1 MNKKLF
7 NIKNFVTIV
16 TGSGRGI
23 GLEIATG
30 FYKYGAKVVR
40 IDINLKKH
48 KLYKFDDYKI
58 DLTKQKLVDRCLN
71 KIKHGYG
78 RIDVLINNAG
88 VTTYNLNKKVSKTI
102 LYDEKILKETLSVN
116 LIAAYN
122 LSNKVCNIMSKR
134 KKGSIINITSL
145 AAERGFIGNPSYQVS
160 KAGLKQLTKA
170 LACDWGQK
178 NIRINNVCPGYI
190 KTPMTLRSF
199 KNSKLKKNR
208 DTRMILKRWGEPKDL
223 VGPCIFLASDS
234 SSYITGSDIF
244 VDGGWL
250 AKGL

>member
-16 TGSGRGI
+16 TGSSRSI
-23 GLEIATG
+23 GLKIAAG
-30 FYKYGAKVVR
+30 FYEYGAKVIR
-40 IDINLKKH
+40 IDLNLKKH
-48 KLYKFDDYKI
+48 KLYKFDDYII
-58 DLTKQKLVDRCLN
+58 DLTKQKLVDRCVN
-71 KIKHGYG
+71 EIKHKYG

-88 VTTYNLNKKVSKTI
+88 VTTSSTNF
-102 LYDEKILKETLSVN
+102 YDEKILKKTLSVN

-122 LSNKVCNIMSKR
+122 LSNKVCKIMSKR

-190 KTPMTLRSF
+190 KTPMTMRSF

>member
-1 MNKKLF
+1 MNNKLF

-23 GLEIATG
+23 GLKIAEG
-30 FYKYGAKVVR
+30 FYEYGAKVIR
-40 IDINLKKH
+40 IDLNLKKH
-48 KLYKFDDYKI
+48 KLYKFDDYII
-58 DLTKQKLVDRCLN
+58 DLTKQKLVDRCVN
-71 KIKHGYG
+71 EIKHKYG

-88 VTTYNLNKKVSKTI
+88 VTINSTNF
-102 LYDEKILKETLSVN
+102 YDEKILKKTLSVN

-122 LSNKVCNIMSKR
+122 LSNKVCKIMSKR

-190 KTPMTLRSF
+190 KTPMTMRSF
-199 KNSKLKKNR
+199 KNSNLKKNR
-208 DTRMILKRWGEPKDL
+208 DMRMILKRWGEPKDL

>member
-16 TGSGRGI
+16 TGSSRSI
-23 GLEIATG
+23 GLKIAEG
-30 FYKYGAKVVR
+30 FYEYGAKVIR
-40 IDINLKKH
+40 IDLNLKKH
-48 KLYKFDDYKI
+48 KLYKFDDYII
-58 DLTKQKLVDRCLN
+58 DLTKEKLVDRCVN
-71 KIKHGYG
+71 EIKHKYG

-88 VTTYNLNKKVSKTI
+88 VTTNSTNF
-102 LYDEKILKETLSVN
+102 YDEKILKKTLSVN

-122 LSNKVCNIMSKR
+122 LSNKVCKIMSKR

-190 KTPMTLRSF
+190 KTPMTMKSF
-199 KNSKLKKNR
+199 KSPKLKKIR
-208 DTRMILKRWGEPKDL
+208 DARMILKRWGEPKDL

>member
-1 MNKKLF
+1 M
-7 NIKNFVTIV
+7 
-16 TGSGRGI
+16 R
-23 GLEIATG
+23 
-30 FYKYGAKVVR
+30 
-40 IDINLKKH
+40 
-48 KLYKFDDYKI
+48 
-58 DLTKQKLVDRCLN
+58 
-71 KIKHGYG
+71 
-78 RIDVLINNAG
+78 G
-88 VTTYNLNKKVSKTI
+88 VTTNSTNF
-102 LYDEKILKETLSVN
+102 YDEKILKKTLSVN

-122 LSNKVCNIMSKR
+122 LSNQVCKIMSKR

-190 KTPMTLRSF
+190 KTPMTMRSF

-208 DTRMILKRWGEPKDL
+208 DTRMILKRWGSPKDL
-223 VGPCIFLASDS
+223 IGPCIFLASDS

>member
-16 TGSGRGI
+16 TGSGRSI
-23 GLEIATG
+23 GLKIAAG
-30 FYKYGAKVVR
+30 FYEYGAKVIR
-40 IDINLKKH
+40 IDLNFKKH
-48 KLYKFDDYKI
+48 KLYKFDDYII
-58 DLTKQKLVDRCLN
+58 DLTKQKLVDRCVDE
-71 KIKHGYG
+71 IKHKYG
-78 RIDVLINNAG
+78 RIDVLINNAV
-88 VTTYNLNKKVSKTI
+88 VTTNSTDF
-102 LYDEKILKETLSVN
+102 YDEKILKKTLSVN

-122 LSNKVCNIMSKR
+122 LSNKVCKIMSKR

-190 KTPMTLRSF
+190 KTPMTMRSF

>member
-1 MNKKLF
+1 MK
-7 NIKNFVTIV
+7 
-16 TGSGRGI
+16 
-23 GLEIATG
+23 IAEG
-30 FYKYGAKVVR
+30 FYEYGAKVIR
-40 IDINLKKH
+40 IDLNLKKH
-48 KLYKFDDYKI
+48 KLYKFDDYII
-58 DLTKQKLVDRCLN
+58 DLTKEKLVDRCVN
-71 KIKHGYG
+71 EIKHKYG

-88 VTTYNLNKKVSKTI
+88 VTTNSTNF
-102 LYDEKILKETLSVN
+102 YDEKILKKTLSVN

-122 LSNKVCNIMSKR
+122 LSNKVCKIMSKR

-170 LACDWGQK
+170 LACDWGHK

-208 DTRMILKRWGEPKDL
+208 DMRMILKRWGEPKDL

-250 AKGL
+250 TKGM

>member
-1 MNKKLF
+1 MNNKLF

-23 GLEIATG
+23 GLKIAEG
-30 FYKYGAKVVR
+30 FYEYGAKVIR
-40 IDINLKKH
+40 IDLNLKKH
-48 KLYKFDDYKI
+48 KLYKFDDYII
-58 DLTKQKLVDRCLN
+58 DLTKQKLVDRCVN
-71 KIKHGYG
+71 EIKHKYG

-88 VTTYNLNKKVSKTI
+88 VTTNSTNF
-102 LYDEKILKETLSVN
+102 YDEKILKKTLSVN

-122 LSNKVCNIMSKR
+122 LSNKVCKIMSKR

-190 KTPMTLRSF
+190 KTPMTMRSF
-199 KNSKLKKNR
+199 KNSNLKKNR
-208 DTRMILKRWGEPKDL
+208 DMRMILKRWGEPKDL

>member
-16 TGSGRGI
+16 TGSGRSI
-23 GLEIATG
+23 GLKIAAG
-30 FYKYGAKVVR
+30 FYEYGAKVIR
-40 IDINLKKH
+40 IDLNLKKH
-48 KLYKFDDYKI
+48 KLYKFDDYII
-58 DLTKQKLVDRCLN
+58 DLTKEKLVDRCVN
-71 KIKHGYG
+71 EIKHKYG

-88 VTTYNLNKKVSKTI
+88 VTINSTNF
-102 LYDEKILKETLSVN
+102 YDEKILKKTLSVN

-122 LSNKVCNIMSKR
+122 LSNKVCKIMSKR

-190 KTPMTLRSF
+190 KTPMTMRSF

>member
-16 TGSGRGI
+16 TGSGRSI
-23 GLEIATG
+23 GLKIAAG
-30 FYKYGAKVVR
+30 FYEYGAKVIR
-40 IDINLKKH
+40 IDLNLKKH
-48 KLYKFDDYKI
+48 KLYKFDDYII
-58 DLTKQKLVDRCLN
+58 DLTKQKLVDRCVN
-71 KIKHGYG
+71 EIKHKYG

-88 VTTYNLNKKVSKTI
+88 VTINSTNF
-102 LYDEKILKETLSVN
+102 YDEKILKKTLSVN

-122 LSNKVCNIMSKR
+122 LSNKVCSIMSKR

-190 KTPMTLRSF
+190 KTPMTMRSF

>member
-23 GLEIATG
+23 GLKIAEG
-30 FYKYGAKVVR
+30 FYEYGAKVIR
-40 IDINLKKH
+40 IDLNLKKH
-48 KLYKFDDYKI
+48 KLYKFDDYII
-58 DLTKQKLVDRCLN
+58 DLTKQKLVDRCVN
-71 KIKHGYG
+71 EIKHKYG

-88 VTTYNLNKKVSKTI
+88 VTTNSTNF
-102 LYDEKILKETLSVN
+102 YDEKILKKTLSVN

-122 LSNKVCNIMSKR
+122 LSNKVCKIMSKR

-190 KTPMTLRSF
+190 KTPMTMRSF

>member
-23 GLEIATG
+23 GLKIAAG
-30 FYKYGAKVVR
+30 FYEYGAKVIR
-40 IDINLKKH
+40 IDLNLKKH
-48 KLYKFDDYKI
+48 KLYKFDDYII
-58 DLTKQKLVDRCLN
+58 DLTKQKLVDRCVN
-71 KIKHGYG
+71 EIKHKYG

-88 VTTYNLNKKVSKTI
+88 VTTNSTNF
-102 LYDEKILKETLSVN
+102 YDEKILKKTLSVN

-122 LSNKVCNIMSKR
+122 LSNKVCKIMSKR

-208 DTRMILKRWGEPKDL
+208 DMRMILKRWGKPKDL

>member
-1 MNKKLF
+1 MNNKLF

-23 GLEIATG
+23 GLKIAEG
-30 FYKYGAKVVR
+30 FYEYGAKVIR
-40 IDINLKKH
+40 IDLNLKKH
-48 KLYKFDDYKI
+48 KLYKFDDYII
-58 DLTKQKLVDRCLN
+58 DLTKQKFVDRCVN
-71 KIKHGYG
+71 EIKHKYG

-88 VTTYNLNKKVSKTI
+88 VTTNSTNF
-102 LYDEKILKETLSVN
+102 YDEKILKKTLSVN

-122 LSNKVCNIMSKR
+122 LSNKVCKIMSKR

-178 NIRINNVCPGYI
+178 NIRINNICPGYI

-199 KNSKLKKNR
+199 ENSKLKKNR
-208 DTRMILKRWGEPKDL
+208 DMRMILKRWGEPKDL

>member
-1 MNKKLF
+1 MNNKLF

-23 GLEIATG
+23 GLKIAEG
-30 FYKYGAKVVR
+30 FYEYGAKVIR
-40 IDINLKKH
+40 IDLNLKKH
-48 KLYKFDDYKI
+48 KLYKFDDYII
-58 DLTKQKLVDRCLN
+58 DLTKQKFVDRCVN
-71 KIKHGYG
+71 EIKHKYG

-88 VTTYNLNKKVSKTI
+88 ITTNSTNF
-102 LYDEKILKETLSVN
+102 YDEKILKKTLSVN

-122 LSNKVCNIMSKR
+122 LSSKVCKIMSKR
-134 KKGSIINITSL
+134 KKGAIINITSL
-145 AAERGFIGNPSYQVS
+145 GAERGFIGNPSYQVS

-178 NIRINNVCPGYI
+178 NIRINNICPGYI

-199 KNSKLKKNR
+199 ENSKLKKNR

>member
-16 TGSGRGI
+16 TGSGQSI
-23 GLEIATG
+23 GLKIAAG
-30 FYKYGAKVVR
+30 FYEYGAKVIR
-40 IDINLKKH
+40 IDLNLKKH
-48 KLYKFDDYKI
+48 KLYKFDDYII
-58 DLTKQKLVDRCLN
+58 DLTKQKLVDRCVN
-71 KIKHGYG
+71 EIKHKYG

-88 VTTYNLNKKVSKTI
+88 VTTNSTNF
-102 LYDEKILKETLSVN
+102 YDEKILKKTLSVN

-122 LSNKVCNIMSKR
+122 LSNKVCKIMSKR

-190 KTPMTLRSF
+190 KTPMTMRSF

>member
-16 TGSGRGI
+16 TGSGRSI
-23 GLEIATG
+23 GLKIAAG
-30 FYKYGAKVVR
+30 FYEYGAKVIR
-40 IDINLKKH
+40 IDLNLKKH
-48 KLYKFDDYKI
+48 KLYKFDDYII
-58 DLTKQKLVDRCLN
+58 DLTKQKLVDRCVN
-71 KIKHGYG
+71 EIKHKYG

-88 VTTYNLNKKVSKTI
+88 VTTNSTNF
-102 LYDEKILKETLSVN
+102 YDEKILKKTLSVN

-122 LSNKVCNIMSKR
+122 LSNKVCKIMSKR

-190 KTPMTLRSF
+190 KTPMTMKSF
-199 KNSKLKKNR
+199 KNPKLKKNR
-208 DTRMILKRWGEPKDL
+208 DERMILNRWGKPRDL

-234 SSYITGSDIF
+234 SSYITGSDII

-250 AKGL
+250 AKGM

>member
-16 TGSGRGI
+16 TGSGRSI
-23 GLEIATG
+23 GLKIAAG
-30 FYKYGAKVVR
+30 FYEYGAKVIR
-40 IDINLKKH
+40 IDLNLKKH
-48 KLYKFDDYKI
+48 KLYKFDDYII
-58 DLTKQKLVDRCLN
+58 DLTKQKLVDRCVN
-71 KIKHGYG
+71 EIKHKYG

-88 VTTYNLNKKVSKTI
+88 VTTNSTNS
-102 LYDEKILKETLSVN
+102 YDEKILKKTLSVN

-122 LSNKVCNIMSKR
+122 LSNKVCKIMSKR

-145 AAERGFIGNPSYQVS
+145 AAERGFIGNPAYQVS

-190 KTPMTLRSF
+190 KTPMTMRSF

>member
-16 TGSGRGI
+16 TGSGRSI
-23 GLEIATG
+23 GLKIAAG
-30 FYKYGAKVVR
+30 FYEYGAKVIR
-40 IDINLKKH
+40 IDLNLKKH
-48 KLYKFDDYKI
+48 KLYKFDDYII
-58 DLTKQKLVDRCLN
+58 DLTKQKLVDRCVN
-71 KIKHGYG
+71 EIKHKCG

-88 VTTYNLNKKVSKTI
+88 VTINSTNF
-102 LYDEKILKETLSVN
+102 YDEKILKKTLSVN

-122 LSNKVCNIMSKR
+122 LSNKVCKIMSKR

-190 KTPMTLRSF
+190 KTPMTMRSF

>member
-16 TGSGRGI
+16 TGSGRSI
-23 GLEIATG
+23 GLKIAAG
-30 FYKYGAKVVR
+30 FYEYGAKVIR
-40 IDINLKKH
+40 IDLNLKKH
-48 KLYKFDDYKI
+48 KLYKFDDYII
-58 DLTKQKLVDRCLN
+58 DLTKQKLVDRCVN
-71 KIKHGYG
+71 EIKHKYG

-88 VTTYNLNKKVSKTI
+88 VTTNSTNF
-102 LYDEKILKETLSVN
+102 YDEKILKKTLSVN

-122 LSNKVCNIMSKR
+122 LSNKVCKIMSKR

-145 AAERGFIGNPSYQVS
+145 AAERGFIGNPAYQVS

-190 KTPMTLRSF
+190 KTPMTMRSF

-250 AKGL
+250 AKGI

>member
-16 TGSGRGI
+16 TGSGQNI
-23 GLEIATG
+23 GLKIAAG
-30 FYKYGAKVVR
+30 FYEYGAKVIR
-40 IDINLKKH
+40 IDLNLKKH
-48 KLYKFDDYKI
+48 KLYKFDDYII
-58 DLTKQKLVDRCLN
+58 DLTKQKLVDRCVN
-71 KIKHGYG
+71 EIKHKYG

-88 VTTYNLNKKVSKTI
+88 VTINSTNF
-102 LYDEKILKETLSVN
+102 YDEKILKKTLSVN

-122 LSNKVCNIMSKR
+122 LSNKVCKIMSKR

-190 KTPMTLRSF
+190 KTPMTMRSF

>member
-16 TGSGRGI
+16 TGSNRSI
-23 GLEIATG
+23 GLKIAAG
-30 FYKYGAKVVR
+30 FYEYGAKVIR
-40 IDINLKKH
+40 IDLNLKKH
-48 KLYKFDDYKI
+48 KLYKFDDYII
-58 DLTKQKLVDRCLN
+58 DLTKQKLVDRCVN
-71 KIKHGYG
+71 EIKHKYG

-88 VTTYNLNKKVSKTI
+88 VTINSTNF
-102 LYDEKILKETLSVN
+102 YDEKILKKTLSVN

-122 LSNKVCNIMSKR
+122 LSNKVCKIMSKR

-190 KTPMTLRSF
+190 KTPMTMRSF
-199 KNSKLKKNR
+199 KNSNLKKNR
-208 DTRMILKRWGEPKDL
+208 DMRMILKRWGEPKDL

>member
-16 TGSGRGI
+16 TGSGRSI
-23 GLEIATG
+23 GLKIAAG
-30 FYKYGAKVVR
+30 FYEYGAKVIR
-40 IDINLKKH
+40 IDLNLKKH
-48 KLYKFDDYKI
+48 KLYKFDDYII
-58 DLTKQKLVDRCLN
+58 DLTKEKLVDRCVN
-71 KIKHGYG
+71 EIKHKYG

-88 VTTYNLNKKVSKTI
+88 VTTNSTNF
-102 LYDEKILKETLSVN
+102 YDEKILKKTLSVN

-122 LSNKVCNIMSKR
+122 LSNKVCKIMSKR

-190 KTPMTLRSF
+190 KTPMTMRSF

>member
-1 MNKKLF
+1 MNKNLF

-23 GLEIATG
+23 GLKIAEG
-30 FYKYGAKVVR
+30 FYEYGAKVIR
-40 IDINLKKH
+40 IDLNLKKH
-48 KLYKFDDYKI
+48 KLYKFDDYII
-58 DLTKQKLVDRCLN
+58 DLTKQKLVDRCVN
-71 KIKHGYG
+71 EIKHKYG

-88 VTTYNLNKKVSKTI
+88 VTTNSTNF
-102 LYDEKILKETLSVN
+102 YDEKILKKTLSVN

-122 LSNKVCNIMSKR
+122 LSNKVCKIMSKR

>member
-16 TGSGRGI
+16 TGSGRSI
-23 GLEIATG
+23 GLKIAAG
-30 FYKYGAKVVR
+30 FYEYGAKVIR
-40 IDINLKKH
+40 IDLNLKKH
-48 KLYKFDDYKI
+48 KLYKFDDYII
-58 DLTKQKLVDRCLN
+58 DLTKQKLVDRCVN
-71 KIKHGYG
+71 EIKHKYG

-88 VTTYNLNKKVSKTI
+88 VTINSTNF
-102 LYDEKILKETLSVN
+102 YDEKILKKTLSVN

-122 LSNKVCNIMSKR
+122 LSNQVCKIMSKR

-145 AAERGFIGNPSYQVS
+145 AAERGFIGNPAYQVS

-190 KTPMTLRSF
+190 KTPMTMRSF

>member
-1 MNKKLF
+1 MDKKLF

-30 FYKYGAKVVR
+30 FYKYGAKVIR
-40 IDINLKKH
+40 IDCNLKKH

-58 DLTKQKLVDRCLN
+58 DLTKQKLVTRCLN
-71 KIKHGYG
+71 EIRQRYG

-88 VTTYNLNKKVSKTI
+88 VTTNSINF
-102 LYDEKILKETLSVN
+102 YDEKILKETLSVN
-116 LIAAYN
+116 LVAAYN
-122 LSNKVCNIMSKR
+122 LSNKVCKIMSKR

-145 AAERGFIGNPSYQVS
+145 AAERGFKGNPSYQVS

-170 LACDWGQK
+170 LACDWGEQ

-190 KTPMTLRSF
+190 KTPMTMKSF
-199 KNSKLKKNR
+199 KSPKLKKIR
-208 DTRMILKRWGEPKDL
+208 DARMILKRWGQPKDL

>member
-1 MNKKLF
+1 MNNKLF

-23 GLEIATG
+23 GLKIAEG
-30 FYKYGAKVVR
+30 FYEYGAKVIR
-40 IDINLKKH
+40 IDLNLKKH
-48 KLYKFDDYKI
+48 KLYKFDDYII
-58 DLTKQKLVDRCLN
+58 DLTKQKLVDRCVN
-71 KIKHGYG
+71 EIKHKYG

-88 VTTYNLNKKVSKTI
+88 VTINSTNF
-102 LYDEKILKETLSVN
+102 YDEKILKKTLSVN

-122 LSNKVCNIMSKR
+122 LSNKVCKIMSKR

-178 NIRINNVCPGYI
+178 NIRINNICPGYI
-190 KTPMTLRSF
+190 KTPMTMRSF
-199 KNSKLKKNR
+199 KNSNLKKNR
-208 DTRMILKRWGEPKDL
+208 DMRMILKRWGEPKDL

>member
-16 TGSGRGI
+16 TGSSRSI
-23 GLEIATG
+23 GLKIAAG
-30 FYKYGAKVVR
+30 FYEYGAKVIR
-40 IDINLKKH
+40 IDLNLKKH
-48 KLYKFDDYKI
+48 KLYKFDDYII
-58 DLTKQKLVDRCLN
+58 DLTKEKLVDRCVN
-71 KIKHGYG
+71 EIKHKYG

-88 VTTYNLNKKVSKTI
+88 VTTSSTNF
-102 LYDEKILKETLSVN
+102 YDEKILKETLSVN

-122 LSNKVCNIMSKR
+122 LSNKVCKIMSKR

-145 AAERGFIGNPSYQVS
+145 GAERGFIGNPSYQVS

-170 LACDWGQK
+170 LACDWGHK

-208 DTRMILKRWGEPKDL
+208 DARMILKRWGEPKDL

>member
-16 TGSGRGI
+16 TGSGRSI
-23 GLEIATG
+23 GLKIAAS
-30 FYKYGAKVVR
+30 FYEYGAKVIR
-40 IDINLKKH
+40 IDLNLKKH
-48 KLYKFDDYKI
+48 KLYKFDDYII
-58 DLTKQKLVDRCLN
+58 DLTKQKLVDRCVN
-71 KIKHGYG
+71 EIKHKYG

-88 VTTYNLNKKVSKTI
+88 VTTNSTNF
-102 LYDEKILKETLSVN
+102 YDEKILKKTLSVN

-122 LSNKVCNIMSKR
+122 LSNKVCKIMSKR

-190 KTPMTLRSF
+190 KTPMTMRSF
-199 KNSKLKKNR
+199 KNSNLKKNR

>member
-16 TGSGRGI
+16 TGSGRSI
-23 GLEIATG
+23 GLKIAAG
-30 FYKYGAKVVR
+30 FYEYGAKVIR
-40 IDINLKKH
+40 IDLNLKKH
-48 KLYKFDDYKI
+48 KLYKFDDYII
-58 DLTKQKLVDRCLN
+58 DLTKQKFVDRCVN
-71 KIKHGYG
+71 EIKHKYG

-88 VTTYNLNKKVSKTI
+88 VTTNSTNF
-102 LYDEKILKETLSVN
+102 YDEKILKKTLSVN

-122 LSNKVCNIMSKR
+122 LSNKVCKIMSKR

-190 KTPMTLRSF
+190 KTPMTIRSF

>member
-23 GLEIATG
+23 GLKIAEG
-30 FYKYGAKVVR
+30 FYEYGAKVIR
-40 IDINLKKH
+40 IDLNLKKH
-48 KLYKFDDYKI
+48 KLYKFDDYII
-58 DLTKQKLVDRCLN
+58 DLTKEKLVDRCVN
-71 KIKHGYG
+71 EIKHKYG

-88 VTTYNLNKKVSKTI
+88 VTTNSTNF
-102 LYDEKILKETLSVN
+102 YDEKILKKTLSVN

-122 LSNKVCNIMSKR
+122 LSNKVCKIMSKR

-190 KTPMTLRSF
+190 KTPMTMRSF

>member
-16 TGSGRGI
+16 TGSNRSI
-23 GLEIATG
+23 GLKIATG
-30 FYKYGAKVVR
+30 FYEYGAKVIR
-40 IDINLKKH
+40 IDLNLKKH
-48 KLYKFDDYKI
+48 KLYKFDDYII
-58 DLTKQKLVDRCLN
+58 DLTKEKLVDRCVN
-71 KIKHGYG
+71 EIKHKYG

-88 VTTYNLNKKVSKTI
+88 VTTNSTNF
-102 LYDEKILKETLSVN
+102 YDEKILKKTLSVN

-122 LSNKVCNIMSKR
+122 LSDKVCKIMSKR

-208 DTRMILKRWGEPKDL
+208 DARMILKRWGEPKDL

>member
-16 TGSGRGI
+16 TGSSRSI
-23 GLEIATG
+23 GLKIAAG
-30 FYKYGAKVVR
+30 FYEYGAKVIR
-40 IDINLKKH
+40 IDLNLKKH
-48 KLYKFDDYKI
+48 KLYKFDDYII
-58 DLTKQKLVDRCLN
+58 DLTKQKLVDRCVN
-71 KIKHGYG
+71 EIKHKYG

-88 VTTYNLNKKVSKTI
+88 VTTSSTNF
-102 LYDEKILKETLSVN
+102 YDEKILKETLSVN

-122 LSNKVCNIMSKR
+122 LSNKVCKIMSKR

-145 AAERGFIGNPSYQVS
+145 GAERGFIGNPSYQVS

-170 LACDWGQK
+170 LACDWGHK

-190 KTPMTLRSF
+190 KTPMTMRSF

>member
-16 TGSGRGI
+16 TGSGRSI
-23 GLEIATG
+23 GLKIAAG
-30 FYKYGAKVVR
+30 FYEYGAKVIR
-40 IDINLKKH
+40 IDLNLKKH
-48 KLYKFDDYKI
+48 KLYKFDDYII
-58 DLTKQKLVDRCLN
+58 DLTKQKLVDRCVN
-71 KIKHGYG
+71 EIKHKYG

-88 VTTYNLNKKVSKTI
+88 VTINSTNF
-102 LYDEKILKETLSVN
+102 YDEKILKKTLSVN

-190 KTPMTLRSF
+190 KTPMTMRSF
-199 KNSKLKKNR
+199 KNSNLKKNR
-208 DTRMILKRWGEPKDL
+208 DMRMILKRWGEPKDL